1 MGRRRD
7 GWGWGGSLRFDDF
20 SREKSPSGQRECLE
34 VCARVETGGLVRARE
49 RVTSVIGCLNRAAAP
64 ASDLVEI
71 WDQCGRAE
79 PAANQRA
86 AQEYQP
92 VLLCSAPLSPGWN
105 SATLGV

>member
-1 MGRRRD
+1 MR
-7 GWGWGGSLRFDDF
+7 
-20 SREKSPSGQRECLE
+20 
-34 VCARVETGGLVRARE
+34 ARVETGGLVRARE

-92 VLLCSAPLSPGWN
+92 VLLCSARLSPGWN